1 MDEERDYPI
10 DWQEKTG
17 RRRGETL
24 IIANSGQIKS
34 HRFDYQWRP
43 AELADMCLYDFI
55 QFAEKVQRNA
65 AAIPDVTTSGAT
77 IFSLVTR
84 KRQRIASDCG
94 SGSNEP
100 FRPSLVLY
108 SLDVHSATTD

>member
-10 DWQEKTG
+10 NWQEKTG

-43 AELADMCLYDFI
+43 AELGAMCLYDFV

-65 AAIPDVTTSGAT
+65 SAIPDVDDFRRYDFLPGHPQAAT
-77 IFSLVTR
+77 HCIRLRQWEQRTLPSFIGPLV
-84 KRQRIASDCG
+84 
-94 SGSNEP
+94 
-100 FRPSLVLY
+100 PS
-108 SLDVHSATTD
+108 T